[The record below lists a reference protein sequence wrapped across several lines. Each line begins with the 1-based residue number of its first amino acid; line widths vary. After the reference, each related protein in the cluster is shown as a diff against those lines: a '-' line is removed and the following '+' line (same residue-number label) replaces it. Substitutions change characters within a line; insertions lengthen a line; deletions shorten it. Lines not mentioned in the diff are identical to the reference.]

1 MSDGENQMKFNLK
14 NLKQSTR
21 KYRHAFLID
30 FLQIFQKC
38 IQFLPKTILQILAI
52 MMVPFAC
59 IFAIKSTYQI
69 YQNLK
74 VAKIYYQSKSASR
87 STHPQINWQST
98 PLFILVMKVWY
109 RLFSRFFAFLTFDHT
124 QALDMQKQLQSPS
137 VQVEI
142 ENLKKNKDPHLII
155 TAHLG
160 NWEVLAMTLA
170 TLGLKIQAV
179 AGGKSDQP
187 LLQFLKEY
195 RLKHGVYTY
204 QRGEIREILKQLSM
218 GHHMIFLVDLL
229 ALSESNTDQKH
240 QAHAQR
246 SAFLGKSLKVSNLV
260 DRIAHT
266 SKAKRSLFML
276 GSNGYQIKALKDDEN
291 SIEAMYQQL
300 ENELKDENCLI
311 DWIWIH
317 RLFNQESIDQD

>member
-1 MSDGENQMKFNLK
+1 MKFNLK

-21 KYRHAFLID
+21 KYRHAFLIA
-30 FLQIFQKC
+30 FLQIFQKS
-38 IQFLPKTILQILAI
+38 IQFLPKIILQILSI

-59 IFAIKSTYQI
+59 LFAIKSTYQI

-74 VAKIYYQSKSASR
+74 VAKIYYQTKSISSK
-87 STHPQINWQST
+87 THSQITWLSK
-98 PLFILVMKVWY
+98 PLLILVLKVWY
-109 RLFSRFFAFLTFDHT
+109 RLFSRFFSFLTFDHI
-124 QALDMQKQLQSPS
+124 QALDMQKQLQSPN

-142 ENLKKNKDPHLII
+142 ENLKTNKDPHIII

-170 TLGLKIQAV
+170 GLGLKIQAV

-187 LLQFLKEY
+187 LLRFLKDY

-218 GHHMIFLVDLL
+218 GHHIIFLVDLL
-229 ALSESNTDQKH
+229 ALSESNKDQKNQTH
-240 QAHAQR
+240 TQR
-246 SAFLGKSLKVSNLV
+246 CAFLGKHLKVSNLV

-266 SKAKRSLFML
+266 AKAKRSLFIL
-276 GSNGYQIKALKDDEN
+276 GANGYQIKSLKNDEN
-291 SIEAMYQQL
+291 AIESVYEQL
-300 ENELKDENCLI
+300 ENELKDENRLI